1 MLRAV
6 LGLLAAAL
14 FATPDAAFA
23 AKAHKAHAQLP
34 PTNTATAPTPHA
46 VSAAPPSAAPA
57 NGALGDIET
66 QATHAIIVDYNTGA
80 VLLDKAADQPIPT
93 ASMSKMMT
101 AYVVF
106 SMLKDGEAKLT
117 NMLPVSERAWRTGG
131 SKMFVPLGQQV
142 SIDDLIHGMIVQS
155 GNDACVVLAEGLG
168 GSVEG
173 FVDKMNEMAKKI
185 GLTHSHFA
193 NVDGLPDPQ
202 HYMSARDLATVA
214 IRTIKDFPQFYKIYS
229 DREFTFNKIRQGNRN
244 PLLYKNLGADGLKTG
259 HTEEAGYSLTGS
271 AIRDGRRVVMVLS
284 GLPTA
289 KARAEEGE
297 RLIEW
302 AFREFKD
309 YRLFAAADTV
319 DRTDV
324 WLGAVPTVPVTVTH
338 DLVVTLPRKARKDM
352 KVAVEYDHPIAAPVK
367 KGQGAGKITVSAP
380 GVPPVE
386 APLVATADVSR
397 MAPFAKIATLAG
409 YLVWG
414 GHH

>member
-1 MLRAV
+1 MLRAL
-6 LGLLAAAL
+6 LGCVLAAAL
-14 FATPDAAFA
+14 LVAPVAASA
-23 AKAHKAHAQLP
+23 RHAHKPAPHAAHAAAALP
-34 PTNTATAPTPHA
+34 AQAPAPSTAPA
-46 VSAAPPSAAPA
+46 KPSD
-57 NGALGDIET
+57 ALGDVET
-66 QATHAIIVDYNTGA
+66 QATHAIIIDFNTGA
-80 VLLDKAADQPIPT
+80 VLLDKAADQQIPT

-106 SMLKDGEAKLT
+106 TMLKDHEAKLT
-117 NMLPVSERAWRTGG
+117 DTLPVSERAWRTGG

-155 GNDACVVLAEGLG
+155 GNDACVVLAEGLA
-168 GSVEG
+168 GSVQG
-173 FVDKMNEMAKKI
+173 FVDKMNEIAKKI

-193 NVDGLPDPQ
+193 NVDGLPDPD

-214 IRTIKDFPQFYKIYS
+214 IRTIKDFPDFYKIYS

-244 PLLYKNLGADGLKTG
+244 PLLYKSLGADGLKTG
-259 HTEEAGYSLTGS
+259 HTEESGYSLTGS
-271 AIRDGRRVVMVLS
+271 AVRNGRRVVMVLS

-302 AFREFKD
+302 AFRDFKD
-309 YRLFAAADTV
+309 YKLFAAGDTV
-319 DRTDV
+319 DRADV
-324 WLGAVPTVPVTVTH
+324 WLGAQATVPVTVTK
-338 DLVVTLPRKARKDM
+338 DLVVTLPRKARNAM
-352 KVAVEYDHPIAAPVK
+352 KVTIDYNHPMPAPVK
-367 KGQGAGKITVSAP
+367 KGEVAGKITVTAP
-380 GVPPVE
+380 DVPPVSE
-386 APLVATADVSR
+386 PLVAAADVPR